1 MGTYDGAEIC
11 EIVGMFMLS
20 LLSKTFSSNNI
31 GFYIVMT
38 DSQFLG
44 TLVDNKRKNFKKKKK
59 WFKKDNGLQII
70 IKCNLKIVDY
80 LDVTL
85 NLTDGTYRLF
95 HKHNEETTFIHVESD
110 HPLQIVKKIPRS
122 IEKRLFNLSSTK
134 GIFENSKDY
143 NEQRL
148 RQCEY

>member
-44 TLVDNKRKNFKKKKK
+44 TLVDNKRKNFKKKK